1 MPGCLCIHWLGAA
14 DYAPACADSRSG
26 FMSGC
31 LCISLAGW
39 QLCPSCGLCSGMCR
53 QPQWV
58 YVGVFMYSLPG
69 WSGLCSGGCRQLQW
83 VYVGVFM
90 YSSAGWSFVLTA
102 VYAPACADSR
112 SGLMSGCLCI
122 HWPGAADYAPACA
135 DSRSGFMSGCL
146 CIHWLGAADYAP
158 ACADSRS
165 GFMSGCLCIHWL
177 GAAGSMVRI
186 ISYNSRGDA
195 LTTVYGFL
203 RGLLMYLQSEYNCI
217 SRETVSYTSRGTN
230 PDIVS
235 DYPRAYI

>member
-1 MPGCLCIHWLGAA
+1 
-14 DYAPACADSRSG
+14 
-26 FMSGC
+26 MSGC

-69 WSGLCSGGCRQLQW
+69 WSGLCSGGCRQPQW

-112 SGLMSGCLCI
+112 SGL
-122 HWPGAADYAPACA
+122 
-135 DSRSGFMSGCL
+135 MSGCL